1 MKRVVLF
8 LLLFGAWQSV
18 AAKESPLVNIGSEW
32 RYFDGSQAPYSQWNT
47 VDFDDSDWSIGK
59 AQFGYG
65 EGDEVTETS
74 FGEQAN
80 AKPIAQFFRHYFIV
94 DSLPSEPLTLNLLVD
109 DGAIIFINGQEAY
122 RANLP
127 AQYHVSAQATGTF
140 IEHVWLSV
148 PLDARLVKLG
158 ENVIAVAVHQLSPS
172 STDISFDLGLFY

>member
-65 EGDEVTETS
+65 EGDEVTETHS
-74 FGEQAN
+74 
-80 AKPIAQFFRHYFIV
+80 
-94 DSLPSEPLTLNLLVD
+94 
-109 DGAIIFINGQEAY
+109 
-122 RANLP
+122 
-127 AQYHVSAQATGTF
+127 VSRRT
-140 IEHVWLSV
+140 
-148 PLDARLVKLG
+148 R
-158 ENVIAVAVHQLSPS
+158 NR
-172 STDISFDLGLFY
+172 